1 MLLSKPRS
9 GPDPEG
15 SLPPWRRPLWKAREA
30 SLPLLRL
37 IARWMFKDPE
47 STLSLMRRLLAENAR
62 RYVWQYALAFSMMA
76 LVAATTAG
84 SAWIMRDIINE
95 IFIEKRESMVYV
107 IAGAV
112 FALYML
118 KGGASY
124 GQNVIMTRIGN
135 NIVAMNQ
142 ARLFAHVQD
151 QGMDFYDH
159 HVLGDL
165 STRMS
170 HNASAARAVIDLIVV
185 SLGRDLLS
193 LIGLLFVVIYMDP
206 GMATLALLV
215 GGPAV
220 IGVTALVRKTR
231 KVAKAQFVS
240 LTQINSIMQET
251 VLGARVVKAFTAE
264 AAMRKRMQKAIND
277 VEKQSNRMGLLRA
290 RTSPM
295 METLG
300 GIAVGLVIIWG
311 GYSVIHLDSDPGAF
325 FAFLTALLMA
335 YEPAKRLARMHV
347 QLEKGMVGVKIMY
360 DLLDMDLTIA
370 EKDGASPLEVRD
382 GEVRFE
388 NVSFGYGK
396 ENRALDGLTFVA
408 EAGRTTALVGASG
421 AGKSTV
427 LALLERFYDV
437 EGGQVLVDGQDI
449 RDVTVASLRGNIALV
464 TQDTF
469 LFDGTIR
476 ENILRGRPDA
486 SDEDVRQAARDANAE
501 DFVLEFPKGFDEPIG
516 ENGGRLSGGQRQRI
530 AIARAMLRDAPI
542 LLLDEATSALDAE
555 SESKIQTAL
564 ERLMEN
570 RTTIVIA
577 HRLSTVRNADKIV
590 AMDHGRAVEEGNHH
604 ELMAHGKL
612 YRKLHDLQFKA

>member
-1 MLLSKPRS
+1 M
-9 GPDPEG
+9 
-15 SLPPWRRPLWKAREA
+15 
-30 SLPLLRL
+30 PLLRL
-37 IARWMFKDPE
+37 LAQWLFKDPE
-47 STLSLMRRLLAENAR
+47 SSLSLIRRLLAENAR
-62 RYVWQYALAFSMMA
+62 RYVWQYAVAFALMG

-95 IFIEKRESMVYV
+95 IFIEKREGMIFV
-107 IAGAV
+107 IAGV
-112 FALYML
+112 VVGLYFL
-118 KGGASY
+118 KGAATY

-135 NIVAMNQ
+135 NIVAINQ
-142 ARLFAHVQD
+142 RRLFDHILG
-151 QGMDFYDH
+151 QGMNFFDR

-170 HNASAARAVIDLIVV
+170 HNASAARSVIDLIVV

-193 LIGLLFVVIYMDP
+193 LVGLLFVVIYMDP

-220 IGVTALVRKTR
+220 LGVNALIKKTR

-240 LTQINSIMQET
+240 MTQIVSTMQES

-264 AAMRKRMQKAIND
+264 DSMRGRMRKAIDD
-277 VEKQSNRMGLLRA
+277 VERQSNRMGLLRA

-300 GIAVGLVIIWG
+300 GISVGLVIIWG
-311 GYSVIHLDSDPGAF
+311 GFSVIHRGSDPGAF

-335 YEPAKRLARMHV
+335 YEPAKRLARMQV
-347 QLEKGMVGVKIMY
+347 QLENGMVGVKIMY
-360 DLLDMDLTIA
+360 DLLDMDLTID
-370 EKDGASPLEVRD
+370 EKDGAQPLSVPH
-382 GEVRFE
+382 GEVRFDD
-388 NVSFGYGK
+388 VHFGYAHDQK
-396 ENRALDGLTFVA
+396 ALNGLDFVA
-408 EAGRTTALVGASG
+408 EAGKTTALVGASG

-427 LALLERFYDV
+427 LALIERFYDV
-437 EGGQVLVDGQDI
+437 SAGRVLIDDQDI
-449 RDVTVASLRGNIALV
+449 RDVTVASLRGSIALV

-469 LFDGTIR
+469 LFEGSVH
-476 ENILRGRPDA
+476 ENILRGRPGA
-486 SDEDVRQAARDANAE
+486 THEEVRQAARDANAE
-501 DFVLEFPKGFDEPIG
+501 EFIVELASGYDEPVG

-555 SESKIQTAL
+555 SESKIQVAL
-564 ERLMEN
+564 ERLMQD

-590 AMDHGRAVEEGNHH
+590 VMDHGRAAEEGSHAD
-604 ELMAHGKL
+604 LMQKDAL
-612 YRKLHDLQFKA
+612 YRKLHDLQFKV